1 MTLSMNEP
9 RPKLKPEKVVKEKR
23 RYKRKTERQLLEVKL
38 DHVIREIILDR
49 DLKCVQP
56 IKTIGGHRGAR
67 TSGHLISRTRE
78 SVRWDLYN
86 VHEQCGGHNI
96 LHEYQPE
103 KFTSWF
109 LEMFGVEQ
117 YSRLVHDA
125 DQVGKLQLYELQEL
139 LDQLKKIRQKQLQS
153 MLMGEPWKPYFTQK
167 DILSGAWNK

>member
-9 RPKLKPEKVVKEKR
+9 RPKERPQKVVVVKEKR
-23 RYKRKTERQLLEVKL
+23 RYKHKTERQLLIGKL

-49 DLKCVQP
+49 DLRCVCVA
-56 IKTIGGHRGAR
+56 TNGHKGTR

-86 VHEQCGGHNI
+86 VHEQCGGHNM

-103 KFTSWF
+103 RFTSWF
-109 LEMFGVEQ
+109 LEKFGVEQ
-117 YSRLVHDA
+117 YSRLVQDA
-125 DQVGKLQLYELQEL
+125 EEVKKLQLYELQEM

-153 MLMGEPWKPYFTQK
+153 VLMGEPYKPYYTQK
-167 DILSGAWNK
+167 DILSGAWSK